1 MKLDTQARPANER
14 RALLAVDTD
23 RVQDYVYESARLP
36 EVRGAS
42 ALLDWLGEAV
52 RHLLERGP
60 GGVLDTLTDSRGN
73 RLSLDPREDVT
84 DFTGAYV
91 PEPVKGRTQA
101 VLDDLQALLP
111 TGGAIDVVYSAG
123 GSLLAVVPYD
133 QADAIGEC
141 LTRLYRD
148 VTLVASATYAFV
160 PYDDSQFQHCFRVLG
175 RELRRKKDREPQ
187 AVSSEFL
194 PGAREERCSSC
205 DLRVSIGQYVRDWIS
220 NDRPRPICAACRI
233 KIQARNLPKMAEKLR
248 DTAKEMG
255 KDWAGIYPFA
265 QDLEDV
271 AARCDSDD
279 GSRERKYVAA
289 IYMDGDGMGG
299 RVESQATSA
308 ANLGLFSQRLGEAM
322 ERAVL
327 ETLVRLHPPI
337 EHKEWPF
344 QIVYIGGDD
353 LFLLV
358 PAARALDVSRAIAQR
373 FAQLMAEYALTV
385 SAGVVMCHP
394 HYPIYFLHRM
404 AKALCASAK
413 RRGGGGVDFEIL
425 RSGAVA
431 STDPAKLRQRITA
444 VVGGGTDRVEGRS
457 LTMRPY
463 TWSDLDRLLAVYR
476 DLRSADYPK
485 GQLISMASEALKSRL
500 EGSSLYVYQVARAQR
515 EERAALT
522 RVASELCAS
531 APPPWRVTE
540 LDARDGV
547 RRLCYSTMLG
557 DLVEMYG
564 VVKKE
569 APSDTP
575 CD

>member
-1 MKLDTQARPANER
+1 MKLDTQASPANER

-52 RHLLERGP
+52 RHLLERRP
-60 GGVLDTLTDSRGN
+60 GSVLDTLTDSDGN
-73 RLSLDPREDVT
+73 RLSLDPREHVT
-84 DFTGAYV
+84 DLLTGAYV
-91 PEPVKGRTQA
+91 PEPVRDRTRA
-101 VLDDLQALLP
+101 VLGNLQALLS
-111 TGGAIDVVYSAG
+111 TAGDIDVVFSAG
-123 GSLLAVVPYD
+123 GSLLAVVPYA

-187 AVSSEFL
+187 TVPAMYL
-194 PGAREERCSSC
+194 PGARETRCSSC
-205 DLRVSIGQYVRDWIS
+205 DLRVSIGQYVREWIPG
-220 NDRPRPICAACRI
+220 DRSRPICAACRI
-233 KIQARNLPKMAEKLR
+233 KIQARNLPGMAAKLR
-248 DTAKEMG
+248 DTAAAMG
-255 KDWAGIYPFA
+255 KDWADIYPFA
-265 QDLEDV
+265 QDLEEIGR
-271 AARCDSDD
+271 RCAPAGASEGRD
-279 GSRERKYVAA
+279 YIAA
-289 IYMDGDGMGG
+289 IYMDGDGMGS
-299 RVESQATSA
+299 RVEAEATSA
-308 ANLGLFSQRLGEAM
+308 GKLRQFSQNLGEAM
-322 ERAVL
+322 GSAVL
-327 ETLVRLHPPI
+327 GTLVSLLPPQPR
-337 EHKEWPF
+337 KWPF
-344 QIVYIGGDD
+344 QVVYIGGDD

-358 PAARALDVSRAIAQR
+358 PADVALDVARGIADRFGGAIPS
-373 FAQLMAEYALTV
+373 LTV
-385 SAGVVMCHP
+385 SGGVVMCHP

-404 AKALCASAK
+404 AKALCSSAK
-413 RRGGGGVDFEIL
+413 RSGGCRVDFEIL

-431 STDPAKLRQRITA
+431 NTDPAELRDRITA
-444 VVGGGTDRVEGRS
+444 VAGGGTDRVERRS

-463 TWSDLDRLLAVYR
+463 TWSDLDRLLDVYR

-522 RVASELCAS
+522 RVSSELSAS
-531 APPPWRVTE
+531 APPPWRVRD
-540 LDARDGV
+540 LGARGDV
-547 RRLCYSTMLG
+547 RRLDYSTMLG

-564 VVKKE
+564 VVAE
-569 APSDTP
+569 VRPVDTP